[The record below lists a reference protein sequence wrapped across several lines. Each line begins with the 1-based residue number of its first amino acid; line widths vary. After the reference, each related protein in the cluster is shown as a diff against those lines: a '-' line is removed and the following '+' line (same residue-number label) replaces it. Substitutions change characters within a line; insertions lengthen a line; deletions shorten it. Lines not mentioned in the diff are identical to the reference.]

1 MQSSK
6 SNLSFNPQK
15 LRRTVL
21 DMAYVG
27 RTAHI
32 GCAFSIIEL
41 LAVLYR
47 NHLRFSPTDPKSPV
61 RDMLVLSKGHGVMAQ
76 YACMHEIG
84 WIDDAAISGYCVD
97 GSMLKGLSDSRVP
110 GLEVTSGSLGHGVSV
125 AVGMAFAAQRDNSGQ
140 RVFAIVGD
148 GEMNEGPIWEAMLFA
163 AQHNLDNLVIIVDEN
178 GFQAMGKT
186 SDILSRGSLSAKFAA
201 FDFDVM
207 EIDGHDETAIDN
219 ALTTM
224 LANGSKRPK
233 ALIAKTI
240 KGRGVPFMEND
251 NIWHYTRLTDET
263 YQTAVAALGE
273 SR

>member
-1 MQSSK
+1 
-6 SNLSFNPQK
+6 
-15 LRRTVL
+15 
-21 DMAYVG
+21 
-27 RTAHI
+27 
-32 GCAFSIIEL
+32 
-41 LAVLYR
+41 
-47 NHLRFSPTDPKSPV
+47 
-61 RDMLVLSKGHGVMAQ
+61 
-76 YACMHEIG
+76 
-84 WIDDAAISGYCVD
+84 
-97 GSMLKGLSDSRVP
+97 
-110 GLEVTSGSLGHGVSV
+110 
-125 AVGMAFAAQRDNSGQ
+125 
-140 RVFAIVGD
+140 
-148 GEMNEGPIWEAMLFA
+148 MNEGPIWEAMLFA